1 MKSINVFAMLSVM
14 LVLLCPARAVFGT
27 NGVFDVR
34 DYGAAGDGTTSD
46 TAAIQK
52 AIENCSVTGGT
63 VLFSPGTYVSGTLFM
78 KSGVTLELMS
88 GATLLGSPHLADY
101 PVAEPNI
108 RSYTDRYVCRS
119 LIYGE
124 DLENIGIVGAGTIDG
139 NGHGPEFQEKG
150 YTQRTRPYIIRFI
163 GCRRITVNGVLLTRS
178 PMWMQHYLAC
188 ENIRMSGIRVFN
200 HGNRN
205 NDSVDIDGC
214 RDVVISGC
222 LFDSDDDGIT
232 LKSTLPRP
240 CENVT
245 ITNCVVGSHCNA
257 IKMGTESHGGFRNV
271 TISDCVIRPSV
282 NRDIVF
288 GKPDGLAGIA
298 LEIVDGGIMEYV
310 AISNISI
317 ESVGTPLFIRLGD
330 RGRLYT
336 EGVERPA
343 PGMLRYVTISNITA
357 RGTSLCSSSISG
369 IPGHPVKNV
378 SLSRMT
384 LICSG
389 GGKEA
394 DAIRE
399 VPEVVDRYPESTMFG
414 ESLPSYG
421 LYVRHVDGLSVSDL
435 RMSLESGDE
444 RPAFVCDDVS
454 GLDINGFSAAP
465 PAGKTPIVWLVD
477 TRDALINSA
486 RALPGTELFLS
497 VTGHGTEHVT
507 LRACALGRA
516 REILLTGDGADPKMI
531 DLE

>member
-1 MKSINVFAMLSVM
+1 MKPVNVFAMLSVIMM
-14 LVLLCPARAVFGT
+14 LSFPAWAASGT

-34 DYGAAGDGTTSD
+34 GYGAVADGVTPD

-52 AIENCSVTGGT
+52 AIDACSVTGGT

-78 KSGVTLELMS
+78 RSGVTLDFMS
-88 GATLLGSPHLADY
+88 GATLLGSPHIADY
-101 PVAEPNI
+101 PVTEPKI

-124 DLENIGIVGAGTIDG
+124 DLDNIGIVGAGTIDG
-139 NGHGPEFQEKG
+139 NGHSPEFQEKG
-150 YTQRTRPYIIRFI
+150 YTKRTRPYIIRFI
-163 GCRRITVNGVLLTRS
+163 GCSRITVKGVLLTRS

-188 ENIRMSGIRVFN
+188 ENIRMSGVRVFN

-214 RDVVISGC
+214 RDVIISGC
-222 LFDSDDDGIT
+222 IFDSDDDGIT

-240 CENVT
+240 CENIT

-282 NRDIVF
+282 NRDVVY

-317 ESVGTPLFIRLGD
+317 ERVGTPLFIRLGD

-343 PGMLRYVTISNITA
+343 PGTLRYITISNITA
-357 RGTSLCSSSISG
+357 RGTSLCSSSITG
-369 IPGHPVKNV
+369 IPGHPVENI
-378 SLSRMT
+378 SLSGIT

-394 DAIRE
+394 DALRE
-399 VPEVVDRYPESTMFG
+399 VPEVEDRYPESTMFG

-421 LYVRHVDGLSVSDL
+421 LYARHVNGLSVSDV
-435 RMSLESGDE
+435 RMFLESEDE

-465 PAGKTPIVWLVD
+465 PAGKAPVIGLVD
-477 TRDALINSA
+477 TRDALIHGA

-497 VTGHGTEHVT
+497 VTGHDTEHVT

-516 REILLTGDGADPKMI
+516 RQILRTGDGADPKSI